1 MNVQLTD
8 KIESIFRHT
17 LALIRENGF
26 HGTPMSMIAKRS
38 DVAIGTIYHYFPSK
52 EKLII
57 ELFFYTKR
65 RLNKYI
71 FDNLDQKLTYRQQ
84 FTLVVQRFCDFQI
97 KNTDEF
103 SFLEQFYN
111 SPFNE
116 QAHEM
121 HCSVQQHEENNL
133 IDFLLKGMEINE
145 LRNYDVQIIA
155 AALIGAAVTFS
166 KSVIYGKLQFNQEH
180 LDQLIEIIW
189 KGVKQNEEYDI

>member
-26 HGTPMSMIAKRS
+26 HGTPMSMIAKKS

-52 EKLII
+52 EKLIL
-57 ELFFYTKR
+57 ELYFYTKR
-65 RLNKYI
+65 KLNKYI
-71 FDNLDQKLTYRQQ
+71 FDDLNKVTSYKEQ
-84 FTLVVQRFCDFQI
+84 FSLGIQRFCAFQI
-97 KNTDEF
+97 QNMDEF

-121 HCSVQQHEENNL
+121 HFALKQCEENNL

-145 LRNYDVQIIA
+145 LQKLDVQIIA
-155 AALIGAAVTFS
+155 AAYIGAAVSFS
-166 KSVIYGKLQFNQEH
+166 KSVIYGQLKFNQEH

-189 KGVKQNEEYDI
+189 NGVKQNKEYDI